1 MATTD
6 DPGLR
11 MTVHDLAIR
20 KDVVIAILLQ
30 DSIADQLLEVGP
42 RLFVNVGIVRI
53 LLRREVNVRSND
65 VQKTQVVPFSQSR
78 GFIAIHNIIG
88 NRSDLGGQFFDR
100 TQRLKRLNPRHVS
113 HFQFIK
119 SL

>member
-1 MATTD
+1 M
-6 DPGLR
+6 P
-11 MTVHDLAIR
+11 VHDLAIR
-20 KDVVIAILLQ
+20 KDMVIAILLQ
-30 DSIADQLLEVGP
+30 DPITDQLLEVGP
-42 RLFVNVGIVRI
+42 RLFIDVGVIRI

-88 NRSDLGGQFFDR
+88 NRSDLSGQFFDR